1 MKSYMYDMAI
11 NDSKNENSVAFE
23 KIMVKGFAESADLEC
38 DYGDICAHWLKWN
51 PNGWFE
57 GYSDWL
63 SECALKYSTFVTDA
77 YIVEFMGA
85 FDLDCKFEATGR
97 GWFKITI

>member
-1 MKSYMYDMAI
+1 MKNYMFDMAI
-11 NDSKNENSVAFE
+11 NDSKNENYVDFE
-23 KIMVKGFAESADLEC
+23 KIMVKGFTESADLEC
-38 DYGDICAHWLKWN
+38 DYGDICANFLKWN
-51 PNGWFE
+51 PNGYFE

-63 SECALKYSTFVTDA
+63 ATCALKYSTFVSDA

-97 GWFKITI
+97 GWFRIII

>member
-1 MKSYMYDMAI
+1 MKDYMFELALKK
-11 NDSKNENSVAFE
+11 SKKETAVPFE
-23 KIMVKGFAESADLEC
+23 KIMVKGFTESADYEA
-38 DYGDICAHWLKWN
+38 DYGDICANFVKWN
-51 PNGWFE
+51 PNGYFE

-85 FDLDCKFEATGR
+85 FDCKFEATGR
-97 GWFKITI
+97 GWFKLII

>member
-1 MKSYMYDMAI
+1 MKDYMYDLAI
-11 NDSKNENSVAFE
+11 SESKKGTAVSFE
-23 KIMVKGFAESADLEC
+23 KIMVKGFTESADFEA
-38 DYGDICAHWLKWN
+38 DYGDICANFLKWN
-51 PNGWFE
+51 PNGWYE

-85 FDLDCKFEATGR
+85 FDLDCKLEATGR
-97 GWFKITI
+97 GWFRLKI